1 MKITRS
7 IINYILTFAL
17 ISIIAIIYFIANDMS
32 SVKRFRKSS
41 DDFSIDFKQQPSRK
55 GLDNLRISGSS
66 APSQPVIKKALANIP
81 FPIYIVDLRS
91 EPHYFINGLPE
102 YWYGYKRTKFTQIP
116 QDIINVS
123 PKYLL
128 RRLVKTGK
136 ITHSAQDTKSEK
148 EIIEELGYFYLH
160 INQKRHH
167 VDDREFVDSLV
178 NLVNQIPPKSW
189 IHFHCAAGRGR
200 TTTAMVMFDI
210 LKNRDVPLEDIVA
223 RQHLLGGE
231 NLLDTTIWKKNSTY
245 SKERLEKRK
254 NFIILFYQY
263 VHDPKGL
270 GHISWTEWS
279 KDKIINQRSCLTS

>member
-1 MKITRS
+1 MKITKS
-7 IINYILTFAL
+7 VISYILTFFL
-17 ISIIAIIYFIANDMS
+17 IGTIAIICLATSDIS
-32 SVKRFRKSS
+32 SVRRFRKSS
-41 DDFSIDFKQQPSRK
+41 DPFSINFKQQPSRK
-55 GLDNLRISGSS
+55 GLDDLRISGSS
-66 APSQPVIKKALANIP
+66 YLSQLAIKKALANIP
-81 FPIYIVDLRS
+81 FPVYIVDLRS

-102 YWYGYKRTKFTQIP
+102 RWYGYKKTEVTQIP
-116 QDIINVS
+116 QETKNVDIL
-123 PKYLL
+123 YLL

-136 ITHSAQDTKSEK
+136 ITHSSQDTKSEK
-148 EIIEELGYFYLH
+148 EIVEALGYSYVN
-160 INQKRHH
+160 INQTRHD
-167 VDDREFVDSLV
+167 VNDRDFVDSFV
-178 NLVNQIPPKSW
+178 NLVNHIPPKSW

-223 RQHLLGGE
+223 RQHLIGGQDLFNTTVWE
-231 NLLDTTIWKKNSTY
+231 NGTY
-245 SKERLEKRK
+245 AKERLEKRK